1 MTHRL
6 LLIRHAKSS
15 WADPALPDRERP
27 LNGRGRRAAA
37 RIGDHLRAEGLVP
50 ELILCSP
57 AVRARETLK
66 RSGLDAAEVRIE
78 PSVYEAEERDLLEL
92 VYALGEDVPNVALIG
107 HDPSMHE
114 LASMLAGDDE
124 REPAE
129 RVRERFPTG
138 AVAVFEVDTTWQETS
153 PDRTSLVA
161 FIRPKMLS

>member
-1 MTHRL
+1 MAHRL

-15 WADPALPDRERP
+15 WDDPALPDRERP
-27 LNGRGRRAAA
+27 LNGRGRRAAS
-37 RIGDHLRAEGLVP
+37 RIGEHLRAEGLVP
-50 ELILCSP
+50 DLVLCSP
-57 AVRARETLK
+57 AVRARETFE

-78 PSVYEAEERDLLEL
+78 PSIYEAEERALLEL
-92 VYALGEDVPNVALIG
+92 IRALAEDAASVGLIG

-114 LASMLAGDDE
+114 LATALAGDDE

-138 AVAVFEVDTTWQETS
+138 AVAVFDVDTTWRETS
-153 PDRTSLVA
+153 PERTSLVA